1 MQATELGIW
10 VSNIPSLATGNA
22 LSCAEHA
29 VLLMLATLR
38 DLAGMQASIQQVSR
52 RSGSRD
58 CGGGLPAA
66 PRTDSARSPLEP
78 A

>member
-38 DLAGMQASIQQVSR
+38 DLAGMQASIQQVSTL
-52 RSGSRD
+52 RSS
-58 CGGGLPAA
+58 C
-66 PRTDSARSPLEP
+66 
-78 A
+78 